1 MPETPTAQPDSASPR
16 ERFLTSLLLLWLAG
30 NALRLTILAVPP
42 VIPLIHDQLNMS
54 ATQVGILT
62 GLPSMLLAIAAVP
75 GSLLIAKL
83 GVRTALVIGLIVNA
97 AGGALRGLMP
107 DVLWLYA
114 MTIMMAGGVAIMQV
128 TMPTAVRAWLPG
140 RIGFATAVYTNG
152 LLVGEILPVALTL
165 VMVMPL
171 AGGSW
176 QWGFVFWSVP
186 VAIIALI
193 VMALAPRAVVNGA
206 AARRKWWP
214 DWRNLLIWRLGIMLG
229 TINAVYFAT
238 NAFLPDYLRSIGQGE
253 WISTALTALN
263 LGQLPA
269 SFILLAVAGRLERAA
284 WPYVSCGILCL
295 IATGGIVFG
304 NGVMIVIASAV
315 IGFSAAGILILV
327 LALPPLLS
335 PPDDVHRVTA
345 AMFTISYSCAVIVPV
360 ISGMLWDLSG
370 IAGMAFLPIA
380 LCGILLVILAP
391 AINHVPRLES

>member
-1 MPETPTAQPDSASPR
+1 MPETPTARPDSASPR

-83 GVRTALVIGLIVNA
+83 GVRAALVIGLIVTA
-97 AGGALRGLMP
+97 VGGALRGLMP

-114 MTIMMAGGVAIMQV
+114 MTIAMAAGVAIMQV
-128 TMPTAVRAWLPG
+128 TMPTAVRSWLPG

-152 LLVGEILPVALTL
+152 LLVGEILPVALML
-165 VMVMPL
+165 VMVLPL
-171 AGGSW
+171 VGGSW

-186 VAIIALI
+186 VGIIALM

-206 AARRKWWP
+206 AVRRKWWP
-214 DWRNLLIWRLGIMLG
+214 DWRNMLIWRLGIMLG

-253 WISTALTALN
+253 WISAALTALN

-284 WPYVSCGILCL
+284 WPYVSCGLLCVL
-295 IATGGIVFG
+295 ATGGIVFG
-304 NGVMIVIASAV
+304 SGVTIVIAAAV
-315 IGFSAAGILILV
+315 IGFAAAGILILV

-370 IAGMAFLPIA
+370 MAGMAFLPIA